1 MILSDCHLHS
11 SFSSDSETPIEDMV
25 ITSIKKGLTRICF
38 TEHMDYEFP
47 SCYSMNFLFD
57 PNEFFDETNRLI
69 DKYKGKI
76 NILRGI
82 EIGMKPELSY
92 KYNELLSDYSWD
104 FVIGSTHL
112 VNNIDPYYSEYWEG
126 KSEID
131 CVSDYFNTILDNI
144 TSCNNFDTVG
154 HLDYILRYAPH
165 KNMSFS
171 YELFCDIL
179 DSILKKI
186 IDNGHGLEINSSGY
200 KSGLNAP
207 NPCREIIS
215 RYCHLGGEIFTIGSD
230 AHTPEHIAGSFL
242 MVKELLRS
250 LGINHYTVYEKRKPI
265 FLDL

>member
-11 SFSSDSETPIEDMV
+11 SFSSDSDADMESM
-25 ITSIKKGLTRICF
+25 IRAAIKLGMKKICF

-47 SCYSMNFLFD
+47 ECYSLDFIFNPEDYFKESD
-57 PNEFFDETNRLI
+57 RLKDI
-69 DKYKGKI
+69 YGSKI
-76 NILRGI
+76 CILRGI
-82 EIGMKPELSY
+82 EIGMKPELAY
-92 KYNELLSDYSWD
+92 KYNTLLTKYNWD

-112 VNNIDPYYSEYWEG
+112 VNNMDPYYTEYWEG
-126 KSEID
+126 RSELD
-131 CVSDYFNTILDNI
+131 CVKEYFNSVLDNI
-144 TSCNNFDTVG
+144 KTCNNFDSIG

-171 YELFCDIL
+171 YEIFSDTL
-179 DSILKKI
+179 DQILKNI
-186 IDNGHGLEINSSGY
+186 IENGHGLEINSSGY
-200 KSGLNAP
+200 NAGLDAP

-230 AHTPEHIAGSFL
+230 AHKPDNIAGNFL